1 MAEESGRGAH
11 PLLVPVLVLI
21 AIQVMQ
27 AGVATDWATFAPGDA
42 DVDVVPD
49 QFWSQM
55 ITADGAVILT
65 TSWSA
70 PQNDDYDVILHV
82 RDGRVEGVE
91 YRSLSD
97 WIGELGINETV
108 PWLMQASGVVP

>member
-27 AGVATDWATFAPGDA
+27 AGVATVWATFAPGDA